1 MYQNEDGLKLIAGG
15 MPIEFIYRKMQKLKK
30 PMLWIEFFMAI
41 KNYFSDKHAQN
52 LANQIPM
59 LCDIK
64 EFIWTPH
71 ARKIRY
77 NSWDSTME
85 LNEMV
90 SCVIPQF
97 YDILVAQQ
105 SQYLFKNLLKILK
118 ESPTEKKRIVIMTGQ
133 GVAQHLNQQIYDSKL
148 TFDKQEHLHLKV

>member
-1 MYQNEDGLKLIAGG
+1 MDSHSEGEDTLMAIYDNNHPNGTKLIAGG

-59 LCDIK
+59 VCDIK

-85 LNEMV
+85 LNEMI

-97 YDILVAQQ
+97 HDILVVQQ
-105 SQYLFKNLLKILK
+105 SQFLFNNLHRICCD
-118 ESPTEKKRIVIMTGQ
+118 SSSSEKKRIV
-133 GVAQHLNQQIYDSKL
+133 VL
-148 TFDKQEHLHLKV
+148 T

>member
-1 MYQNEDGLKLIAGG
+1 MDTHSMPSNCLMTDYGAPNPSGVHLVAAG
-15 MPIEFIYRKMQKLKK
+15 MPIEFLFRKLQRLKR
-30 PMLWIEFFMAI
+30 PMLWIEFAMAI

-52 LANQIPM
+52 LANQIPL

-64 EFIWTPH
+64 EFVWTPH

-97 YDILVAQQ
+97 YDILVVQQ
-105 SQYLFKNLLKILK
+105 SQFLFNNLHRICCD
-118 ESPTEKKRIVIMTGQ
+118 SSSEKKRIV
-133 GVAQHLNQQIYDSKL
+133 VL
-148 TFDKQEHLHLKV
+148 T